1 MSTRGKTKLLMEA
14 CKGKESDDQSAK
26 SFFHRKDFLANVLKG
41 TVSEY
46 ADLSIR
52 EIMDCIEGDTI
63 QTGTALVSED
73 AADTIRGENTQL
85 TTIGEAP
92 VTYDILF
99 RSLIPQL
106 KESIKVNLHIDLEIQ
121 QEYSVSYPLERR
133 GIYYAA
139 RKISAQLPKI
149 GKNGEGYKH
158 LEKVYSIWICLDDI
172 PKYLQNTISY
182 YKISNYKN
190 EGISHDKNNER
201 FLERTQES
209 ADLLEV
215 VIIRLGDGN
224 NERGVIDFLAGV
236 FSGNQEKV
244 FSYLP
249 EDITKEER
257 EEVGSMLS
265 LVDYAEERGEKR
277 GKKLGEEN
285 GEKRA
290 ESRMQELLQKLIADN
305 RTDDLVK
312 ISKDSK
318 YLKKMYKE
326 YGIGKDE

>member
-1 MSTRGKTKLLMEA
+1 
-14 CKGKESDDQSAK
+14 
-26 SFFHRKDFLANVLKG
+26 
-41 TVSEY
+41 
-46 ADLSIR
+46 
-52 EIMDCIEGDTI
+52 MDCIEGDTI

-190 EGISHDKNNER
+190 EGISHDKNSER

>member
-1 MSTRGKTKLLMEA
+1 M
-14 CKGKESDDQSAK
+14 
-26 SFFHRKDFLANVLKG
+26 
-41 TVSEY
+41 
-46 ADLSIR
+46 
-52 EIMDCIEGDTI
+52 
-63 QTGTALVSED
+63 
-73 AADTIRGENTQL
+73 
-85 TTIGEAP
+85 
-92 VTYDILF
+92 
-99 RSLIPQL
+99 
-106 KESIKVNLHIDLEIQ
+106 
-121 QEYSVSYPLERR
+121 
-133 GIYYAA
+133 
-139 RKISAQLPKI
+139 
-149 GKNGEGYKH
+149 
-158 LEKVYSIWICLDDI
+158 
-172 PKYLQNTISY
+172 
-182 YKISNYKN
+182 
-190 EGISHDKNNER
+190 
-201 FLERTQES
+201 
-209 ADLLEV
+209 
-215 VIIRLGDGN
+215 
-224 NERGVIDFLAGV
+224 IDFLAGV

>member
-1 MSTRGKTKLLMEA
+1 M
-14 CKGKESDDQSAK
+14 
-26 SFFHRKDFLANVLKG
+26 
-41 TVSEY
+41 
-46 ADLSIR
+46 
-52 EIMDCIEGDTI
+52 
-63 QTGTALVSED
+63 
-73 AADTIRGENTQL
+73 
-85 TTIGEAP
+85 
-92 VTYDILF
+92 
-99 RSLIPQL
+99 
-106 KESIKVNLHIDLEIQ
+106 
-121 QEYSVSYPLERR
+121 ERR

-139 RKISAQLPKI
+139 RKISAQLPKV

-190 EGISHDKNNER
+190 EGIGQGKNSDH
-201 FLERTQES
+201 FLEKTQED

-224 NERGVIDFLAGV
+224 NERGVIDFLTGV

-257 EEVGSMLS
+257 EEVGNMLS

-277 GKKLGEEN
+277 GKKRGQ
-285 GEKRA
+285 KIA

-305 RTDDLVK
+305 RTEDLVK
-312 ISKDSK
+312 ISKDK
-318 YLKKMYKE
+318 EYLKKMYKE